1 MKIYIDGK
9 DGIGWSIDKDRQL
22 LISSI
27 KRLGLIPTTK
37 YYQADI
43 IHNIWWNSLLEYRK
57 CLIRFKTNILVT
69 TSNFV
74 NLDDENY
81 ALRDTFHKVNK
92 IAKAWIVPSTKQKYI
107 FDRHGIRSYYQPF
120 TIDLDLF
127 SPLKEKLSRK
137 ELLHQYN
144 IPEYVVKNQLIIGSF
159 QRDSLG
165 SDIKKPKWQK
175 GPELLIELL
184 KDLPKDKFILL
195 LSGPRRH
202 FIISQCK
209 KYNIPYFFVGE
220 ESLEDDIKQNSLEI
234 SQMSGLYT
242 LLDIYLVTSL
252 SEGGPKAVLESVAT
266 KTFIMSTDVGLARDF
281 IDNEFVFSNPTE
293 YKNALFTL
301 VKNYDSYRNLHK
313 AIIEEQYKK
322 VIKIIGNE
330 AMDCRLFEIY
340 KAVLNHKK

>member
-27 KRLGLIPTTK
+27 KRLELK
-37 YYQADI
+37 YTANSYQADI
-43 IHNIWWNSLLEYRK
+43 IHNIWWNSLLDYRK
-57 CLIRFKTNILVT
+57 FLIRFKKNILVT

-74 NLDDENY
+74 NLDDEDY
-81 ALRDTFHKVNK
+81 ILKDTFYKVNK
-92 IAKAWIVPSTKQKYI
+92 IAKAWIVPSTKQKDI
-107 FDRHGIRSYYQPF
+107 FDRHGIHSYYQPF
-120 TIDLDLF
+120 AINLDLF

-144 IPEYVVKNQLIIGSF
+144 IPEEVVKNKLVIGSF

-165 SDIKKPKWQK
+165 NNLKKPKWQK
-175 GPELLIELL
+175 DPELLIELL

-195 LSGPRRH
+195 LAAPRRH
-202 FIISQCK
+202 FVINQCK
-209 KYNIPYFFVGE
+209 KYNIPYFFVGK
-220 ESLEDDIKQNSLEI
+220 ESIEDDIKQNSLEI
-234 SQMSGLYT
+234 SQMSGLYA

-281 IDNEFVFSNPTE
+281 IDNELVFSNPTE
-293 YKNALFTL
+293 YKNALFSL
-301 VKNYDSYRNLHK
+301 IKNYDSYRNIHK

-330 AMDCRLFEIY
+330 AMDRRLFEIY
-340 KAVLNHKK
+340 QAVLSNKK